1 MILILCVSK
10 PFIELT
16 LGGMTIV
23 CIVDCLLVITLRE
36 YLSISK
42 VNKVKKDLGV
52 TLQVGLGR

>member
-52 TLQVGLGR
+52 TLQVG